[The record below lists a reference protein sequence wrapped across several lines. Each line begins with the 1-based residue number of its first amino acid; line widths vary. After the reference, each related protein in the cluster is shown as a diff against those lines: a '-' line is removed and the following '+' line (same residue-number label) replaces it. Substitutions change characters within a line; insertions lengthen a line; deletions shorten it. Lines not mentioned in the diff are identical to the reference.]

1 MTKRILITGGN
12 SGIGK
17 VTATQLSKD
26 GFEVVIAGRPGEK
39 TEEALREI
47 NVEAQIPSRES

>member
-26 GFEVVIAGRPGEK
+26 GFEIVIAGRPGKK
-39 TEEALREI
+39 TEEALAGDKRRSPDP
-47 NVEAQIPSRES
+47 QS